1 MVLKDRSSTMKTM
14 KTLMLAG
21 VAAMSLG
28 VGAAMAQEGGLSVPA
43 GGLYQTQRPVTTT
56 QAPANGMVQSGS
68 SDVEP
73 SGHSPYSVT
82 TQPQFDF
89 SNGSSGG

>member
-28 VGAAMAQEGGLSVPA
+28 VGAAMAQEGGLSVPGA
-43 GGLYQTQRPVTTT
+43 GFYQTQRPVTT
-56 QAPANGMVQSGS
+56 QAPTNGMVQSGS

-73 SGHSPYSVT
+73 GGHSPYNVT
-82 TQPQFDF
+82 LQPQFDF
-89 SNGSSGG
+89 SGGSSGG